1 MAISAHFAVVRG
13 RVQGVAFRHHTKL
26 AARSLGLCGWVRNC
40 ADGTVEVWFE
50 GPHAAALQLCA
61 WLERGPPAATVEGV
75 ELETVTPAGHTQF
88 KVRFD

>member
-1 MAISAHFAVVRG
+1 MTISARTAVIHG

-26 AARSLGLCGWVRNC
+26 AARAAGLCGWVRNC

-50 GPHAAALQLCA
+50 GDDEAVARLET
-61 WLERGPPAATVEGV
+61 WLKRGPPAATVERV